1 MPDKRAKYKVK
12 DIDGY
17 SVRWFETM
25 ADVVK
30 FNNGTNLQEY
40 KNDLDLLLSAIN
52 MQLNQKAETATY
64 TATISTTWTGE
75 NAPYYQSISVSG
87 IEADDNPLVDI
98 VLSDNSETAT
108 KEQEEYAK
116 VSDIKTTDGQIMVI
130 CLEEKPEVE
139 MKIQLK
145 VVR

>member
-75 NAPYYQSISVSG
+75 NAPYTQSIAVSG
-87 IEADDNPLVDI
+87 IKADDNPLVDI
-98 VLSDNSETAT
+98 VLNDDIETAI
-108 KEQEEYAK
+108 KEQEEYSK
-116 VSDIKTTDGQIMVI
+116 ISRIQTSDGSILIT
-130 CLEEKPEVE
+130 CFEEKPEVE